1 MSVPLI
7 ENHNFSAIVGSAGL
21 PLMCILFGEVLQAF
35 VDFDTYGK
43 CSITS
48 SDPGNI
54 TSGLSS
60 NVTSGSVEQEVRDNL
75 QTAVN
80 RFGWGMCA
88 IGFASWLGQLIQNFY
103 ITYLYNSCLGIHF
116 HIWLDPHLILH
127 HTVSAKKSDH
137 PPKKIG

>member
-1 MSVPLI
+1 
-7 ENHNFSAIVGSAGL
+7 
-21 PLMCILFGEVLQAF
+21 MCILFGEVLQAF

-80 RFGWGMCA
+80 QFGWGMCV
-88 IGFASWLGQLIQNFY
+88 IGFVSWLGQL
-103 ITYLYNSCLGIHF
+103 
-116 HIWLDPHLILH
+116 HLL
-127 HTVSAKKSDH
+127 
-137 PPKKIG
+137 